1 MSLNCLI
8 GHIGIEG
15 CGEETPVS
23 NLFINRLPGMELKAL
38 DKIATQDQ
46 VNFQGVWEDIQDR
59 AVRRFRNEAVKMLKK
74 RYKLKTIT
82 QSVDVE
88 KLIDT
93 TSSTGMDTEYRG
105 YTLELN
111 REGHDYVASN
121 MQSIYIQTLPL
132 WLPSAINTTVKIYD
146 LDTET
151 QLFTRSVTGA
161 SGWNTVRVDE
171 TFTAQRLYVVYDST
185 LIDSTGQ
192 DISKLKQAVLYGNT
206 GDYCLC
212 YSGSSLNIE
221 IRGANSTIA
230 DKFNITYG
238 NDTFGLSGVFSV
250 LCSYDALI
258 CNNLSTFETP
268 FWYLCAAEYC
278 FERQFT
284 SRLNEFT
291 TFGKDKAKELRT
303 EYEERFKDELETA
316 MDGIDLDL
324 KDYCIECNDQF
335 RYADAIL

>member
-15 CGEETPVS
+15 CAGETPVS
-23 NLFINRLPGMELKAL
+23 NLFINRLPGIELKAL

-46 VNFQGVWEDIQDR
+46 VNFQGVWEDIQER
-59 AVRRFRNEAVKMLKK
+59 SVRRFRNEAIKMFKK

-93 TSSTGMDTEYRG
+93 SSSTAMATEYRG

-111 REGHDYVASN
+111 REGNDYAASN
-121 MQSIYIQTLPL
+121 MQSVYIQTLPL
-132 WLPSAINTTVKIYD
+132 WLPGAVNSTVKIYD

-151 QLFTRSVTGA
+151 ELFTKAVTGV
-161 SGWNTVRVDE
+161 SGWNTVRVDQ
-171 TFTAQRLYVVYDST
+171 TFSANRLYVAYDST
-185 LIDSTGQ
+185 LVNSTGQ
-192 DISKLKQAVLYGNT
+192 NISKLKQAVLYGN
-206 GDYCLC
+206 DSNYCLC
-212 YSGSSLNIE
+212 YSWTNLNIE
-221 IRGANSTIA
+221 IKGAKSTIA

-238 NDTFGLSGVFSV
+238 NDTFGLSGIFSV
-250 LCSYDALI
+250 LCSFDNLI
-258 CNNLSTFETP
+258 CNNLSVFETP
-268 FWYLCAAEYC
+268 LWYLEGAEFC

-291 TFGKDKAKELRT
+291 TFNKDKAKELRE
-303 EYEERFKDELETA
+303 EYEERFRSELETVIE
-316 MDGIDLDL
+316 GIDLDL
-324 KDYCIECNDQF
+324 KDYCLECNEQF

>member
-15 CGEETPVS
+15 CGGEVPVS
-23 NLFINRLPGMELKAL
+23 DLYINRLPGIELKAL

-46 VNFQGVWEDIQDR
+46 VNFQGVWSDIQNR
-59 AVRRFRNEAVKMLKK
+59 AVRRFRNEAIKMFKK

-82 QSVDVE
+82 QSVDIE

-93 TSSTGMDTEYRG
+93 TSSTALATEYRG

-111 REGHDYVASN
+111 RENDDYVASN
-121 MQSIYIQTLPL
+121 LQSIYIQTLPV
-132 WLPSAINTTVKIYD
+132 WLPGAVNTTVKIYD

-151 QLFTRSVTGA
+151 QLFSLAVTGA

-171 TFTAQRLYVVYDST
+171 TFTARRLYVVYDATLVNST
-185 LIDSTGQ
+185 EQ
-192 DISKLKQAVLYGNT
+192 DITKLRQATLYGND

-212 YSGSSLNIE
+212 YSSSNLNIE
-221 IRGANSTIA
+221 IRGASSTIA

-238 NDTFGLSGVFSV
+238 NDTFGLGGVFSV
-250 LCSYDALI
+250 LCSFDSLI
-258 CNNLSTFETP
+258 CNNLSVFETP
-268 FWYLCAAEYC
+268 LWYLMGAEFC

-291 TFGKDKAKELRT
+291 TFGKDKAIELRK
-303 EYEERFKDELETA
+303 EYEERFMSELETVV
-316 MDGIDLDL
+316 DGINLNL
-324 KDYCIECNDQF
+324 KDHCLECNEQF
-335 RYADAIL
+335 KYADAVL